1 MKGRPRVSVII
12 PAYNAAWSVERTIAS
27 VLAQSLSDFEL
38 IVVNDGSTD
47 TTSRVAHLAARGDPR
62 VRVVEQENRGLAGA
76 RNRGI
81 AEAHA
86 PLVAPLDADDVW
98 EPEYL
103 AVTVDALHQ
112 HPEAP
117 FAFTYH
123 YRMDEDDRPLSTP
136 QYRQP
141 PRHDFRGLLS
151 VNSVGCGSAAVF
163 RRAPVIAVGGY
174 DETLAKRAGQGAEDH
189 KLILALAATGKPCLI
204 PRSLVGYRHV
214 PTGMSSGNP
223 EVQLASMLAVF
234 DDLRQEHPDL
244 PSRAIADARSM
255 AIIWI
260 LPAILRQRRLRRAA
274 ALAARAY
281 LLNPLC
287 FLNADLRAAH
297 FGWLR
302 SVLAQSFRSRKSPTE
317 GGL

>member
-1 MKGRPRVSVII
+1 MS
-12 PAYNAAWSVERTIAS
+12 
-27 VLAQSLSDFEL
+27 QSLSDFEL

-47 TTSRVAHLAARGDPR
+47 TTSKVARLITKGDPR

-103 AVTVDALHQ
+103 AVTTDALDQ
-112 HPEAP
+112 HPKAP

-123 YRMDEDDRPLSTP
+123 YRMDENDRPLPTP
-136 QYRQP
+136 QYGQP

-163 RRAPVIAVGGY
+163 RRAQVIAVGGY
-174 DETLAKRAGQGAEDH
+174 DATLAKRAGQGAEDL
-189 KLILALAATGKPCLI
+189 KLILTLAATGQPCLI
-204 PRSLVGYRHV
+204 PRPLVGYRHV

-223 EVQLASMLAVF
+223 EAQLASMLAVF
-234 DDLRQEHPDL
+234 DDLRLAHPDL
-244 PSRAIADARSM
+244 PARAIADARSM
-255 AIIWI
+255 AIVWL
-260 LPAILRQRRLRRAA
+260 LPAILRRRRLRRAA

-287 FLNADLRAAH
+287 FLNAELRAAH
-297 FGWLR
+297 LGWLR
-302 SVLAQSFRSRKSPTE
+302 SVFTRSLSRRKSSTE